1 MKEKIRLYDDK
12 GQIKG
17 ISGSVVTSSCPVNTS
32 IYEVAYV
39 GNEGL
44 LGEVVRV
51 RKNFADIQVYEDTTG
66 LRIGDR
72 VIFTGELLSIKLGPG
87 LLGQVLDGIG
97 RPLGKLGETSPYIS
111 KGTHRDAIG
120 GESWSFEP
128 CLNKGDH
135 VGPGDILGEVTEKS
149 FSHRI
154 MVPLKIGAGKCEMTW
169 IAPAGNYSSDD
180 VVCEIDGQAIKLHQK
195 WNVRVPRNVEK
206 KLDLDRPLITGT
218 RVLDVFY
225 PLALGGTAV
234 IPGGFGTGKT
244 VTQQS
249 IARWANAD
257 IVIYIG
263 CGERGNEMTEVLEEF
278 PKLKD
283 VRKDAP
289 LMDRMILIANTSNMP
304 VAAREASIY
313 LGMTIAEYY
322 RDMGYDVAIIADS
335 ISRWA
340 EALREISGRLEEMP
354 GEEGYPAYLA
364 SRLARYYER
373 SGNVVALGNPKRT
386 GSISV
391 INAISPPGGDFS
403 EPVTQA
409 GLRLSG
415 CFWALDKALATKRH
429 FPSVNWTQSYSLY
442 TETLNE
448 YFVTHVSEQW
458 VLLREFALRA
468 LNEGKS
474 LQEIV
479 QVVGRDG
486 LTEDEKWTLKLSE
499 LINIFYLQQNAFD
512 VIDAYCDPDRQLAML
527 KTLKSLDDAVKEALS
542 KGALFEQIDSQQAFA
557 RDLMDLRL
565 SKKEDYEDMSNSY
578 IMRLVNDLSNLTA
591 V

>member
-1 MKEKIRLYDDK
+1 LQDNRGY
-12 GQIKG
+12 IKG
-17 ISGSVVTSSCPVNTS
+17 ISGSVVTSTCFSNTS
-32 IYEVAYV
+32 IYEVVYV
-39 GNEGL
+39 GSERL
-44 LGEVVRV
+44 LGEVVRIRRNV
-51 RKNFADIQVYEDTTG
+51 ADIQVYEDTTG
-66 LRIGDR
+66 LQIGDHT
-72 VIFTGELLSIKLGPG
+72 IFTGELLSIKLGPG

-97 RPLGKLGETSPYIS
+97 RPLERLGKKSPYIS
-111 KGTHRDAIG
+111 RGTHIDAVDDS
-120 GESWSFEP
+120 EKWFFTP
-128 CLNKGDH
+128 RLQRGDD
-135 VGPGDILGEVTEKS
+135 VGPGDILGEVEEKGIKH
-149 FSHRI
+149 FI
-154 MVPLKIGAGKCEMTW
+154 MAPLAFRGKNSTISWMAPKGEYVVDDVICKIGETTVKMFQRWNIRT
-169 IAPAGNYSSDD
+169 PRKVDR
-180 VVCEIDGQAIKLHQK
+180 KL
-195 WNVRVPRNVEK
+195 N
-206 KLDLDRPLITGT
+206 LDKPLLTGT
-218 RVLDVFY
+218 RILDVFF

-278 PKLKD
+278 PSLTD
-283 VRKDAP
+283 VRRGIP

-322 RDMGYDVAIIADS
+322 RDMGYNVAIIADS

-373 SGNVVALGNPKRT
+373 AGNVVPLGSPQRN

-403 EPVTQA
+403 EPVTQS

-415 CFWALDKALATKRH
+415 CFWALDKGLATKRH
-429 FPSVNWTQSYSLY
+429 FPSINWAQSYSLY
-442 TETLNE
+442 HENLDR
-448 YFVTHVSEQW
+448 YFTREISEDW
-458 VLLREFALRA
+458 VPLREFALNI
-468 LNEGKS
+468 LYNGKS
-474 LQEIV
+474 LQEMV
-479 QVVGRDG
+479 QIVGRDG
-486 LTEDEKWTLKLSE
+486 LTEEEKWILKLSE

-512 VIDAYCDPDRQLAML
+512 PNDAYCDPDRQLVML
-527 KTLKSLDDAVKEALS
+527 NTLKLLDEEIREALNS
-542 KGALFEQIDSQQAFA
+542 GVLFEQIDSQFAFVA
-557 RDLMDLRL
+557 DLMKLR
-565 SKKEDYEDMSNSY
+565 SQNAEDYENSLTSY
-578 IMRLVNDLSNLTA
+578 IKKLKEELSDLI
-591 V
+591 

>member
-1 MKEKIRLYDDK
+1 MHDNK

-39 GNEGL
+39 GGEKL

-51 RKNFADIQVYEDTTG
+51 RQNLADVQVYEDTTG
-66 LRIGDR
+66 LRVGDY
-72 VIFTGELLSIKLGPG
+72 VAFTGELLSVKLGPG

-97 RPLGKLGETSPYIS
+97 RPLWKLGERSPYIS
-111 KGTHRDAIG
+111 RGTHMDTIG
-120 GESWSFEP
+120 GESWQFRP

-149 FSHRI
+149 LIHRV
-154 MVPLKIGAGKCEMTW
+154 MVPLKIDTDRNKITW
-169 IAPAGNYSSDD
+169 MASEGNYSCDD
-180 VVCEIDGQAIKLHQK
+180 VICEIEGQEVKLHQK

-206 KLDLDRPLITGT
+206 KLDLDKPLITGT

-283 VRKDAP
+283 IRKGVP

-313 LGMTIAEYY
+313 MGMTIAEYY
-322 RDMGYDVAIIADS
+322 RDMGYNVAIIADS

-373 SGNVVALGNPKRT
+373 SGNVVPQGNPKRT

-415 CFWALDKALATKRH
+415 CFWALDKTLATKRH

-442 TETLNE
+442 VEMLND
-448 YFVTHVSEQW
+448 YFTSHVSNQW
-458 VLLREFALRA
+458 ISLREFALKA

-486 LTEDEKWTLKLSE
+486 LTEEEKWTLKLVE

-512 VIDAYCDPDRQLAML
+512 AVDAYCDPDRQLAML
-527 KTLKSLDDAVKEALS
+527 MTLKSLDDTVKDALS
-542 KGALFEQIDSQQAFA
+542 KGALFEQIEPQQAFA

-565 SKKEDYEDMSNSY
+565 SKKEDYEDLSNSY
-578 IMRLVNDLSNLTA
+578 IARLRNDLSNLTA

>member
-1 MKEKIRLYDDK
+1 MQDNRGY
-12 GQIKG
+12 IKG
-17 ISGSVVTSSCPVNTS
+17 ISGSVVTSTCFANTS
-32 IYEVAYV
+32 IYEVVYV
-39 GNEGL
+39 GSERL

-51 RKNFADIQVYEDTTG
+51 RRDVADIQVYEDTTG
-66 LRIGDR
+66 LQIGDHT
-72 VIFTGELLSIKLGPG
+72 IFTGELLSMKLGPG

-97 RPLGKLGETSPYIS
+97 RPLERLGKKSPYIS
-111 KGTHRDAIG
+111 RGTHIDAVDDSEKWYFI
-120 GESWSFEP
+120 P
-128 CLNKGDH
+128 RLQRGDD
-135 VGPGDILGEVTEKS
+135 VGPGDILGEVEEKGIKH
-149 FSHRI
+149 FI
-154 MVPLKIGAGKCEMTW
+154 MAPLDFRGKNSTISWMAPKGEYVVDDVICKIGETTVKMF
-169 IAPAGNYSSDD
+169 
-180 VVCEIDGQAIKLHQK
+180 QR
-195 WNVRVPRNVEK
+195 WNIRTPRKVGR
-206 KLDLDRPLITGT
+206 KLDLDKPLLTGT
-218 RVLDVFY
+218 RILDVFF

-278 PKLKD
+278 PSLTD
-283 VRKDAP
+283 VRRGIP

-322 RDMGYDVAIIADS
+322 RDMGYNVAIIADS

-373 SGNVVALGNPKRT
+373 AGNVVPLGSPQRN

-403 EPVTQA
+403 EPVTQS

-415 CFWALDKALATKRH
+415 CFWALDKGLATKRH
-429 FPSVNWTQSYSLY
+429 FPSINWAQSYSLY
-442 TETLNE
+442 HENLDR
-448 YFVTHVSEQW
+448 YFTREISEDW
-458 VLLREFALRA
+458 VPLREFVFNILHD
-468 LNEGKS
+468 GKS
-474 LQEIV
+474 LQEMV
-479 QVVGRDG
+479 QIVGRDG
-486 LTEDEKWTLKLSE
+486 LTEEEKWILKLSE

-512 VIDAYCDPDRQLAML
+512 PNDAYCDSGRQLVML
-527 KTLKSLDDAVKEALS
+527 NTLKLLDEQIRGALNS
-542 KGALFEQIDSQQAFA
+542 GVLFEQIDSQFAFVA
-557 RDLMDLRL
+557 DLMKLR
-565 SKKEDYEDMSNSY
+565 SQNTEDYENSLTSY
-578 IMRLVNDLSNLTA
+578 IKKLKEELSDLI
-591 V
+591 

>member
-1 MKEKIRLYDDK
+1 MQDNRGY
-12 GQIKG
+12 IKG
-17 ISGSVVTSSCPVNTS
+17 ISGSVVTSTCFANTS
-32 IYEVAYV
+32 IYEVVYV
-39 GNEGL
+39 GSERL

-51 RKNFADIQVYEDTTG
+51 RRDVADIQVYEDTTG
-66 LRIGDR
+66 LQIGDHT
-72 VIFTGELLSIKLGPG
+72 IFTGELLSMKLAPG

-97 RPLGKLGETSPYIS
+97 RPLERLGKKSPYIS
-111 KGTHRDAIG
+111 RGTHIDAVDDSEKWYFI
-120 GESWSFEP
+120 P
-128 CLNKGDH
+128 RLQRGDD
-135 VGPGDILGEVTEKS
+135 VGPGDILGEVEEKGIKH
-149 FSHRI
+149 FI
-154 MVPLKIGAGKCEMTW
+154 MAPLDFRGKDNTISWMAPKGEYVVDDVICKIGETTVKMF
-169 IAPAGNYSSDD
+169 
-180 VVCEIDGQAIKLHQK
+180 QR
-195 WNVRVPRNVEK
+195 WNIRTPRKVGR
-206 KLDLDRPLITGT
+206 KLDLDKPLLTGT
-218 RVLDVFY
+218 RILDVFF

-278 PKLKD
+278 PSLTD
-283 VRKDAP
+283 VRRGIP

-322 RDMGYDVAIIADS
+322 RDMGYNVAIIADS

-373 SGNVVALGNPKRT
+373 AGNVVPLGSPQRN

-403 EPVTQA
+403 EPVTQS

-415 CFWALDKALATKRH
+415 CFWALDKGLATKRH
-429 FPSVNWTQSYSLY
+429 FPSINWAQSYSLY
-442 TETLNE
+442 HENLDR
-448 YFVTHVSEQW
+448 YFTREISEDW
-458 VLLREFALRA
+458 VPLREFVFNILHD
-468 LNEGKS
+468 GKS
-474 LQEIV
+474 LQEMV
-479 QVVGRDG
+479 QIVGRDG
-486 LTEDEKWTLKLSE
+486 LTEEEKWILKLSE

-512 VIDAYCDPDRQLAML
+512 PNDAYCDSGRQLVML
-527 KTLKSLDDAVKEALS
+527 NTLKLLDEQIRGALNS
-542 KGALFEQIDSQQAFA
+542 GVLFEQIDSQFAFVA
-557 RDLMDLRL
+557 DLMKLR
-565 SKKEDYEDMSNSY
+565 SQNTEDYENSLTSY
-578 IMRLVNDLSNLTA
+578 IKKLKEELSDLI
-591 V
+591 

>member
-1 MKEKIRLYDDK
+1 MQDNRGY
-12 GQIKG
+12 IKG
-17 ISGSVVTSSCPVNTS
+17 ISGSVVTSTCFANTS
-32 IYEVAYV
+32 IYEVVYV
-39 GNEGL
+39 GSERL

-51 RKNFADIQVYEDTTG
+51 RRDVADIQVYEDTTG
-66 LRIGDR
+66 LQIGDHT
-72 VIFTGELLSIKLGPG
+72 IFTGELLSMKLGPG

-97 RPLGKLGETSPYIS
+97 RPLERLGKKSPYIS
-111 KGTHRDAIG
+111 RGTHIDAVDDSEKWYFI
-120 GESWSFEP
+120 P
-128 CLNKGDH
+128 RLQRGDD
-135 VGPGDILGEVTEKS
+135 VGPGDILGEVEEKGIKH
-149 FSHRI
+149 FI
-154 MVPLKIGAGKCEMTW
+154 MVPLDFRGKNSTISWMAPKGEYVVDDVICKIGETTVKMF
-169 IAPAGNYSSDD
+169 
-180 VVCEIDGQAIKLHQK
+180 QR
-195 WNVRVPRNVEK
+195 WNIRTPRKVDR
-206 KLDLDRPLITGT
+206 KLDLDKPLLTGT
-218 RVLDVFY
+218 RILDVFF

-278 PKLKD
+278 PSLTD
-283 VRKDAP
+283 VRRGIP

-322 RDMGYDVAIIADS
+322 RDMGYNVAIIADS

-373 SGNVVALGNPKRT
+373 AGNVVPLGSPQRN

-403 EPVTQA
+403 EPVTQS

-415 CFWALDKALATKRH
+415 CFWALDKGLATKRH
-429 FPSVNWTQSYSLY
+429 FPSINWAQSYSLY
-442 TETLNE
+442 HENLDR
-448 YFVTHVSEQW
+448 YFTREISEDW
-458 VLLREFALRA
+458 VPLREFVFNILHD
-468 LNEGKS
+468 GKS
-474 LQEIV
+474 LQEMV
-479 QVVGRDG
+479 QIVGRDG
-486 LTEDEKWTLKLSE
+486 LTEEEKWILKLSE

-512 VIDAYCDPDRQLAML
+512 PNDAYCDSGRQLVML
-527 KTLKSLDDAVKEALS
+527 NTLKLLDEQIRGALNS
-542 KGALFEQIDSQQAFA
+542 GVLFEQIDSQFAFVA
-557 RDLMDLRL
+557 DLMKLR
-565 SKKEDYEDMSNSY
+565 SQNTEDYENSLTSY
-578 IMRLVNDLSNLTA
+578 IKKLKEELSDLI
-591 V
+591 

>member
-1 MKEKIRLYDDK
+1 MQDNRGY
-12 GQIKG
+12 IKG
-17 ISGSVVTSSCPVNTS
+17 ISGSVVTSTCFANTS
-32 IYEVAYV
+32 IYEVVYV
-39 GNEGL
+39 GSERL

-51 RKNFADIQVYEDTTG
+51 RRDVADIQVYEDTTG
-66 LRIGDR
+66 LQIGDHT
-72 VIFTGELLSIKLGPG
+72 IFTGELLSMKLAPG

-97 RPLGKLGETSPYIS
+97 RPLERLGKKSPYIS
-111 KGTHRDAIG
+111 RGTHIDAVDDSEKWYFI
-120 GESWSFEP
+120 P
-128 CLNKGDH
+128 RLQRGDD
-135 VGPGDILGEVTEKS
+135 VGPGDILGEVEEKGIKH
-149 FSHRI
+149 FI
-154 MVPLKIGAGKCEMTW
+154 MAPLDFRGKNSTISWMAPKGEYVVDDVICKIGETTVKMF
-169 IAPAGNYSSDD
+169 
-180 VVCEIDGQAIKLHQK
+180 QR
-195 WNVRVPRNVEK
+195 WNIRTPRKVGR
-206 KLDLDRPLITGT
+206 KLDLDKPLLTGT
-218 RVLDVFY
+218 RILDVFF

-278 PKLKD
+278 PSLTD
-283 VRKDAP
+283 VRRGIP

-322 RDMGYDVAIIADS
+322 RDMGYNVAIIADS

-373 SGNVVALGNPKRT
+373 AGNVVPLGSPQRN

-403 EPVTQA
+403 EPVTQS

-415 CFWALDKALATKRH
+415 CFWALDKGLATKRH
-429 FPSVNWTQSYSLY
+429 FPSINWAQSYSLY
-442 TETLNE
+442 HENLDR
-448 YFVTHVSEQW
+448 YFTREISEDW
-458 VLLREFALRA
+458 VPLREFVFNILHD
-468 LNEGKS
+468 GKS
-474 LQEIV
+474 LQEMV
-479 QVVGRDG
+479 QIVGRDG
-486 LTEDEKWTLKLSE
+486 LTEEEKWILKLSE

-512 VIDAYCDPDRQLAML
+512 PNDAYCDSGRQLVML
-527 KTLKSLDDAVKEALS
+527 NTLKLLDEQIRGALNS
-542 KGALFEQIDSQQAFA
+542 GVLFEQIDSQFAFVA
-557 RDLMDLRL
+557 DLMKLR
-565 SKKEDYEDMSNSY
+565 SQNTEDYENSLTSY
-578 IMRLVNDLSNLTA
+578 IKKLKEELSDLI
-591 V
+591 

>member
-1 MKEKIRLYDDK
+1 MQDNRGY
-12 GQIKG
+12 IKG
-17 ISGSVVTSSCPVNTS
+17 ISGSVVTSTCFANTS
-32 IYEVAYV
+32 IYEVVYV
-39 GNEGL
+39 GSERL

-51 RKNFADIQVYEDTTG
+51 RRDVADIQVYEDTTG
-66 LRIGDR
+66 LQIGDHT
-72 VIFTGELLSIKLGPG
+72 IFTGELLSMKLGPG

-97 RPLGKLGETSPYIS
+97 RPLERLGKKSPYIS
-111 KGTHRDAIG
+111 RGTHIDAVDDSEKWYFI
-120 GESWSFEP
+120 P
-128 CLNKGDH
+128 RLQRGDD
-135 VGPGDILGEVTEKS
+135 VGPGDILGEVEEKGIKH
-149 FSHRI
+149 FI
-154 MVPLKIGAGKCEMTW
+154 MVPLDFRGKNSTISWMAPKGEYVVDDVICKIGETTVKMF
-169 IAPAGNYSSDD
+169 
-180 VVCEIDGQAIKLHQK
+180 QR
-195 WNVRVPRNVEK
+195 WNIRTPRKVGR
-206 KLDLDRPLITGT
+206 KLDLDKPLLTGT
-218 RVLDVFY
+218 RILDVFF

-278 PKLKD
+278 PSLTD
-283 VRKDAP
+283 VRRGIP

-322 RDMGYDVAIIADS
+322 RDMGYNVAIIADS

-373 SGNVVALGNPKRT
+373 AGNVVPLGSPQRN

-403 EPVTQA
+403 EPVTQS

-415 CFWALDKALATKRH
+415 CFWALDKGLATKRH
-429 FPSVNWTQSYSLY
+429 FPSINWAQSYSLY
-442 TETLNE
+442 HENLDR
-448 YFVTHVSEQW
+448 YFTREISEDW
-458 VLLREFALRA
+458 VPLREFVFNILHD
-468 LNEGKS
+468 GKS
-474 LQEIV
+474 LQEMV
-479 QVVGRDG
+479 QIVGRDG
-486 LTEDEKWTLKLSE
+486 LTEEEKWILKLSE

-512 VIDAYCDPDRQLAML
+512 PNDAYCDSGRQLVML
-527 KTLKSLDDAVKEALS
+527 NTLKLLDEQIRGALNS
-542 KGALFEQIDSQQAFA
+542 GVLFEQIDSQFAFVA
-557 RDLMDLRL
+557 DLMKLR
-565 SKKEDYEDMSNSY
+565 SQNTEDYENSLTSY
-578 IMRLVNDLSNLTA
+578 IKKLKEELSDLI
-591 V
+591 